1 MGCLGR
7 HVDHSLNRFV
17 ANVAFVCLSQA
28 AASGTVLP
36 HCPCAHPGK
45 PCHASRENMA
55 EEMRAAEMHVR
66 AHQAQREHAA
76 AASGVSCPPLSSL
89 RFAQEG
95 TEEAADE
102 EEEEEEMTDGEIN
115 ADACDELEEL
125 LRNANEDIENLQEDV
140 RRLRAMRNRYRSEV
154 ARLKA
159 IAAAAAAPVHVDEED
174 ENYNSDDSDAPS
186 FED

>member
-102 EEEEEEMTDGEIN
+102 EEEEEMTDGEIN

-154 ARLKA
+154 ARLKV
-159 IAAAAAAPVHVDEED
+159 IAAAAAPVHVDEED